1 MAKLIIKCRY
11 LKANNPKHS
20 ENLIHYISKRDSV
33 EKTDD
38 SCKSLPE
45 TKSQKKLIEELTTD
59 FPDTI
64 NDFEYTDYTK
74 NHTKGTASEFIS
86 HVIENNVDIIGKREN
101 YIEYISK
108 RLRVEKQGSHGLFTD
123 DKVPINLSAV
133 AKEVANHKGNVWTDI
148 ISLRREDAVRHGYD
162 KGESWRNLIRSQTET
177 IATSM
182 KITLEDLRWYAA
194 FYNESYHPH
203 VHIVAYS
210 VGKEPY
216 MSEQGILK
224 IKSAFAREIFKQDL
238 IQIYTEQTKQ
248 RDILKGESKNILSE
262 IVEDIFNNG
271 YNNETIELMLR
282 KLSEQLANTKGK
294 KVYGYLPQKTR
305 NLVNGIIDELEKDPR
320 IKTLY
325 DLW

>member
-101 YIEYISK
+101 YIEYI
-108 RLRVEKQGSHGLFTD
+108 R
-123 DKVPINLSAV
+123 
-133 AKEVANHKGNVWTDI
+133 
-148 ISLRREDAVRHGYD
+148 
-162 KGESWRNLIRSQTET
+162 
-177 IATSM
+177 
-182 KITLEDLRWYAA
+182 
-194 FYNESYHPH
+194 
-203 VHIVAYS
+203 
-210 VGKEPY
+210 
-216 MSEQGILK
+216 
-224 IKSAFAREIFKQDL
+224 
-238 IQIYTEQTKQ
+238 
-248 RDILKGESKNILSE
+248 
-262 IVEDIFNNG
+262 
-271 YNNETIELMLR
+271 
-282 KLSEQLANTKGK
+282 
-294 KVYGYLPQKTR
+294 
-305 NLVNGIIDELEKDPR
+305 
-320 IKTLY
+320 
-325 DLW
+325 

>member
-133 AKEVANHKGNVWTDI
+133 AKK
-148 ISLRREDAVRHGYD
+148 
-162 KGESWRNLIRSQTET
+162 
-177 IATSM
+177 
-182 KITLEDLRWYAA
+182 
-194 FYNESYHPH
+194 
-203 VHIVAYS
+203 
-210 VGKEPY
+210 
-216 MSEQGILK
+216 
-224 IKSAFAREIFKQDL
+224 
-238 IQIYTEQTKQ
+238 
-248 RDILKGESKNILSE
+248 
-262 IVEDIFNNG
+262 
-271 YNNETIELMLR
+271 
-282 KLSEQLANTKGK
+282 
-294 KVYGYLPQKTR
+294 
-305 NLVNGIIDELEKDPR
+305 
-320 IKTLY
+320 
-325 DLW
+325 